1 MRKNMFIAATIVAAA
16 IGFTACS
23 SSKAVSETG
32 KALNREEV
40 EVKMTKS
47 EELAFDKPAIR
58 DFGDGTNFN
67 LSFAKT
73 FAEGQARAA
82 FQRKVEALVQ
92 TASEE
97 ALTAYQQASTNG
109 AESSIVSDQD
119 IKSGAFAKQLA
130 EGVLKNTAVI
140 HADKFKKADGQ
151 YHVYVCIEY
160 RGDVN
165 DMVENMVAAAQ
176 KRIPQQ
182 VSDEDRVKIQFEIEQ
197 FKKKLEEDFNRL
209 REEQKQ

>member
-1 MRKNMFIAATIVAAA
+1 MKKTMFIIAAMFAVV

-23 SSKAVSETG
+23 SSKAVSGTG

-47 EELAFDKPAIR
+47 EELTFAKPEIR
-58 DFGDGTNFN
+58 AFGDGTNFN
-67 LSFAKT
+67 MSFAMT

-82 FQRKVEALVQ
+82 FQRKIEALVQ

-109 AESSIVSDQD
+109 VESSIVSDQD
-119 IKSGAFAKQLA
+119 IKSGAFAKQIA

-140 HADKFKKADGQ
+140 HADKFKTVDGQ

-160 RGDVN
+160 RGAVN
-165 DMVENMVAAAQ
+165 DMVENMVAQAQ
-176 KRIPQQ
+176 KRVPQQ
-182 VSDEDRVKIQFEIEQ
+182 VSDEDRIKIQFEIEQ

-209 REEQKQ
+209 REQQK

>member
-47 EELAFDKPAIR
+47 EELAFEKPAIR
-58 DFGDGTNFN
+58 SFGDGTNFN
-67 LSFAKT
+67 LSFAMT
-73 FAEGQARAA
+73 FAENQARAA

-97 ALTAYQQASTNG
+97 ALTGYQQASTNG
-109 AESSIVSDQD
+109 VESSIVSDQD

-140 HADKFKKADGQ
+140 HADKFKKTDGQ

-160 RGDVN
+160 RGEVN
-165 DMVENMVAAAQ
+165 DMVENMVAAAK

-182 VSDEDRVKIQFEIEQ
+182 VSDEDRIKIQFEIEQ

-209 REEQKQ
+209 RDEQNR